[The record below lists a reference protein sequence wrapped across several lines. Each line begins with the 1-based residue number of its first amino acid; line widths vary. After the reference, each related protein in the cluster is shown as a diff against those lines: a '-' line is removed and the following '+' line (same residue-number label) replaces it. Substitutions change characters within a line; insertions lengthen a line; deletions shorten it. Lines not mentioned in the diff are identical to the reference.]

1 MITAEKKRGL
11 HVVRPSMIAGHHQTE
26 AMPEAGDQ
34 DVLPPFAAH
43 VPFGTYLKSVG
54 LMSAFD

>member
-1 MITAEKKRGL
+1 MIT
-11 HVVRPSMIAGHHQTE
+11 GHRQTE